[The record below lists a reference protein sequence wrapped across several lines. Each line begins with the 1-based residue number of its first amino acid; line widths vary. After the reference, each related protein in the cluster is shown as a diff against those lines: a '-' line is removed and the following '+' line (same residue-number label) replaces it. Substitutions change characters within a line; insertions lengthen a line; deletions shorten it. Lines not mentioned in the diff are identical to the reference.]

1 MLKNVKITSVFTSII
16 TTYVKIMDMTT
27 RDGINTALKVIGAA
41 GFEGVEVAA
50 PNAVQALGFLLKKT
64 KAKDSNHEKI
74 MKELKRQGL
83 VQATYEQDHM
93 SFTITPAGVY
103 RLQLVIINEIEI
115 PKPAAWDKKW
125 RVVTFDVPVRRS
137 KERAYFTSRLQH
149 LGFVMLQRS
158 MWAHPFES
166 FEEIQL
172 LASHYNIMRYCTLF
186 EVSKFDDLS
195 NRKLLRH
202 FNSLQI

>member
-1 MLKNVKITSVFTSII
+1 
-16 TTYVKIMDMTT
+16 
-27 RDGINTALKVIGAA
+27 
-41 GFEGVEVAA
+41 
-50 PNAVQALGFLLKKT
+50 
-64 KAKDSNHEKI
+64 
-74 MKELKRQGL
+74 
-83 VQATYEQDHM
+83 
-93 SFTITPAGVY
+93 
-103 RLQLVIINEIEI
+103 
-115 PKPAAWDKKW
+115 
-125 RVVTFDVPVRRS
+125 
-137 KERAYFTSRLQH
+137 
-149 LGFVMLQRS
+149 MLQRS